1 MNNSD
6 LDFILDGLNPQQ
18 QIAVEHG
25 DGPLLILAGA
35 GSGKTKTLTHR
46 IAYLVSNRG
55 LSPHE
60 ILAVTFTNKAAG
72 EMRERLAK
80 LLNQSADNRSFMPWM
95 GTFHSISVRILRQ
108 FGEQIKIPGNFVI
121 LDESDR
127 LSLVKAAM
135 RELHIVE
142 KQFSPRTIASLISS
156 AKNDCMTPDD
166 YFKVAKMPL
175 QQVAAEVYPRYE
187 RLRRDGKALDFDDL
201 LLETVRLLNS
211 VPQVKQRLQEKFKS
225 ILIDEYQDTNAAQYK
240 IVRALVG
247 PDRNICVVGDDWQS
261 IYSWR
266 GADFTNIL
274 NFERDFPGAKIVK
287 LEQNYRS
294 TKAILNAAHNVIV
307 KNQHRTDKALWS
319 DGAEGKPVQILQTG
333 SETDE
338 AETVARSIAAEFR
351 VGARNYKD
359 FAVLYRTNA
368 QSRVLEEAFLR
379 FGLPY
384 KIVGGTRFYDRSE
397 VKDLLAYLKIIYQ
410 PFDRSSFQR
419 IVNVPRRS
427 LGDTSVTRFMEW
439 QASRGLSIVDGLLN
453 VASCDTL
460 TSRARNAFLKLGQN
474 LQGLAEAAK
483 TTPPDVLLE
492 KIIDLFD
499 YRDYLNDGSLSAE
512 SRLENVSELVGFAKT
527 YADIGLTGFL
537 EEVALVSSAD
547 VAVGDDAVVL
557 MTLHAAKGLE
567 FPVVFIVGMEDGIFP
582 GARAEFDPAA
592 MEEERRLC
600 YVGMTRAREELILT
614 FARSRLLYG
623 SRQYNAP
630 SRFLSDIDSDIMDQL
645 GRSNF
650 GFQSGNF
657 LQETDSF
664 SGGFGANTE
673 PEYIPDEVDLSIGDK
688 VEHQIFGVGTV
699 DSIDG
704 QIVAVNFGLGRV
716 KKLNV
721 GFAPLKRL

>member
-1 MNNSD
+1 MNNFD
-6 LDFILDGLNPQQ
+6 GDFILDGLNPQQ
-18 QIAVEHG
+18 RAAVEYG

-46 IAYLVSNRG
+46 IAYLVSKHG
-55 LSPHE
+55 ISPHE

-80 LLNQSADNRSFMPWM
+80 LLNQSAENRGFMPWM

-108 FGEQIKIPGNFVI
+108 FGEQVKISNNFVI

-135 RELHIVE
+135 RELHIAE

-201 LLETVRLLNS
+201 LLETVKLLNKI
-211 VPQVKQRLQEKFKS
+211 PEIRQHLQEKFKS
-225 ILIDEYQDTNAAQYK
+225 ILIDEYQDANAAQYK

-294 TKAILNAAHNVIV
+294 TKAILNAAHNVII

-319 DGAEGKPVQILQTG
+319 DGEEGKPVQILQTG

-338 AETVARSIAAEFR
+338 AETIARNIAAEFR

-397 VKDLLAYLKIIYQ
+397 IKDLLAYLKIIYQ

-439 QASRGLSIVDGLLN
+439 QSGRGLSIVDGLLN
-453 VASCDTL
+453 VSGCDVL
-460 TSRARNAFLKLGQN
+460 TPRARNAFFKLGQD
-474 LQGLAEAAK
+474 LQNLAEAAK

-492 KIIDLFD
+492 KVIELFD
-499 YRDYLNDGSLSAE
+499 YRAYLNDGSLSAE

-547 VAVGDDAVVL
+547 ATVGDDAVVL

-567 FPVVFIVGMEDGIFP
+567 FPVVFMVGMEDGIFP
-582 GARAEFDPAA
+582 GARAEFEPAA

-600 YVGMTRAREELILT
+600 YVGMTRARQELILT

-623 SRQYNAP
+623 SRQYNSP
-630 SRFLSDIDSDIMDQL
+630 SRFLSDIDPDMMDQL
-645 GRSNF
+645 GRASFGFMPGTFSQESDSFSSNF
-650 GFQSGNF
+650 GS
-657 LQETDSF
+657 S
-664 SGGFGANTE
+664 SE
-673 PEYIPDEVDLSIGDK
+673 PEYVPDEVDLSIGDK

-699 DSIDG
+699 EGIDG
-704 QIVAVNFGLGRV
+704 QIVAVDFGSGRV

>member
-1 MNNSD
+1 
-6 LDFILDGLNPQQ
+6 
-18 QIAVEHG
+18 
-25 DGPLLILAGA
+25 
-35 GSGKTKTLTHR
+35 
-46 IAYLVSNRG
+46 
-55 LSPHE
+55 
-60 ILAVTFTNKAAG
+60 
-72 EMRERLAK
+72 MRQK
-80 LLNQSADNRSFMPWM
+80 D
-95 GTFHSISVRILRQ
+95 IS
-108 FGEQIKIPGNFVI
+108 
-121 LDESDR
+121 
-127 LSLVKAAM
+127 
-135 RELHIVE
+135 
-142 KQFSPRTIASLISS
+142 
-156 AKNDCMTPDD
+156 
-166 YFKVAKMPL
+166 
-175 QQVAAEVYPRYE
+175 
-187 RLRRDGKALDFDDL
+187 
-201 LLETVRLLNS
+201 
-211 VPQVKQRLQEKFKS
+211 
-225 ILIDEYQDTNAAQYK
+225 
-240 IVRALVG
+240 
-247 PDRNICVVGDDWQS
+247 
-261 IYSWR
+261 
-266 GADFTNIL
+266 
-274 NFERDFPGAKIVK
+274 
-287 LEQNYRS
+287 
-294 TKAILNAAHNVIV
+294 
-307 KNQHRTDKALWS
+307 
-319 DGAEGKPVQILQTG
+319 
-333 SETDE
+333 
-338 AETVARSIAAEFR
+338 
-351 VGARNYKD
+351 
-359 FAVLYRTNA
+359 
-368 QSRVLEEAFLR
+368 
-379 FGLPY
+379 
-384 KIVGGTRFYDRSE
+384 
-397 VKDLLAYLKIIYQ
+397 
-410 PFDRSSFQR
+410 
-419 IVNVPRRS
+419 
-427 LGDTSVTRFMEW
+427 
-439 QASRGLSIVDGLLN
+439 
-453 VASCDTL
+453 
-460 TSRARNAFLKLGQN
+460 QN

-688 VEHQIFGVGTV
+688 VEHQIFGAGTV